1 VSNETILLVIRFKIG
16 GSLRFLSHAE
26 TLKLF
31 QRACVRAGI
40 NMQYSRGFNPRP
52 KMSLP
57 LPRTVAVASDD
68 DLLCLRVNRDP
79 SEPPAA
85 DYASRV
91 RDELSSRLPK
101 GCELRSVEVAQ
112 AGAAYHPTS
121 ATYVLTMQAEH
132 IDGKTKER
140 IEHLLSSDSLNLQ
153 RRMGAKKSGF
163 KNVDVRP
170 FVKSIELGDREIVVE
185 CKISSAG
192 TIRVN
197 EILELLELDEEK
209 LTAPIRRT
217 NVNWQVS
224 GS

>member
-57 LPRTVAVASDD
+57 LPRTVAVASED
-68 DLLCLRVNRDP
+68 DLLCLRVNHDP
-79 SEPPAA
+79 NEPPAA
-85 DYASRV
+85 DYTSQIK
-91 RDELSSRLPK
+91 DKLSSRLPK
-101 GCELRSVEVAQ
+101 GCELLSVEVPQ
-112 AGAAYHPTS
+112 AGATFQPTS
-121 ATYVLTMQAEH
+121 ATYILPVQTEY
-132 IDGKTKER
+132 INGKTKER
-140 IEHLLSSDSLNLQ
+140 IEHLLASDSLNLQ
-153 RRMGAKKSGF
+153 RRMGAKDSRF

-185 CKISSAG
+185 CKISSEG

-209 LTAPIRRT
+209 LTAPIKRT

>member
-1 VSNETILLVIRFKIG
+1 MSNETILLVIKFKIG
-16 GSLRFLSHAE
+16 GGLRFLSHAE
-26 TLKLF
+26 TVKLF

-79 SEPPAA
+79 NEPPVT
-85 DYASRV
+85 DYESRV
-91 RDELSSRLPK
+91 KDKLSSRLPK
-101 GCELRSVEVAQ
+101 DCELLSVERHQ
-112 AGAAYHPTS
+112 ANVSFQPSS
-121 ATYVLTMQAEH
+121 ATYILQVQPEYINGNVKA
-132 IDGKTKER
+132 R
-140 IEHLLSSDSLNLQ
+140 IERLLASDSLNLQ
-153 RRMGAKKSGF
+153 RRMAAKNSRF

-170 FVKSIELGDREIVVE
+170 FVKSIELDDREIIVE

-192 TIRVN
+192 TIRVD
-197 EILELLELDEEK
+197 EILELLELDAEK
-209 LTAPIRRT
+209 LTAPIKRT
-217 NVNWQVS
+217 NVNWQVG